1 MDQTDDDGVFIRIQL
16 PGVNTDLDLGT
27 VSLDLKYPKQIQI
40 SSDKLSDLQSMREQL
55 YVGGR
60 WIQELAESQQKLE
73 GLCQQVEDDCES
85 HFDEETWGENNSL
98 VREKVQQVAPQNALI
113 PLNNHKMFL

>member
-55 YVGGR
+55 YAGGR
-60 WIQELAESQQKLE
+60 WIQELAESQKLE
-73 GLCQQVEDDCES
+73 GLCQQIEDECES
-85 HFDEETWGENNSL
+85 HFHKDTWGEDNSL
-98 VREKVQQVAPQNALI
+98 VREKVKQVAPQNALI
-113 PLNNHKMFL
+113 PNTTK